1 MTYPFDLGT
10 YSRPLTA
17 ATETAREWARRGL
30 IWCYGYHHEEAI
42 ACFDKA
48 LADDPRCPL
57 ALWGRAYALGP
68 NYNFT
73 WDLMDPKGRAEALSA
88 AHAATL
94 AAMAHRHNAA
104 PAERAL
110 IEALPARYPAATA
123 PEDPRDMRAWNSAFA
138 DAMRDAHQ
146 GLPDDLDVRAIYTE
160 ALLVCTPWR
169 MWDLNTGK
177 PGKYARTEEAQAVL
191 EEALDNDSRA
201 MAHPGLLHL
210 YVHLMEMSPT
220 PEKALRAGDALRH
233 LVPDSGH
240 LAHMPTHIDV
250 LCGDYASVVRDNQRA
265 VIADR
270 KEYERSGGMNF
281 YTAYRQHNFH
291 FTIYGAMFA
300 GQLEPA
306 LAANQELIAS
316 TPPALLQVE
325 SPPMADFLEGYLAF
339 GPHIL
344 VRFGRWQDILE
355 LDMPEDPVLHCTLAA
370 NVLYAKGVA
379 HAALGNVAEAEEMQR
394 AFEEARAAVPE
405 SRQIHNNT
413 VVDLLA
419 IGSEMLAGEIA
430 YRKGDYDTAF
440 AHLRQ
445 SVALDDAL
453 PYDEPWGWMQPTRHA
468 LGALL
473 LEQGR
478 ADEAEAVFREDLGFG
493 DTLNRAQIHPDNVWA
508 LRGLYDC
515 LTARGAAED
524 ARFIAQ
530 RLAVVEA
537 RADAPVRASCFCAQK
552 AMAGA

>member
-10 YSRPLTA
+10 YSRHLTA

-146 GLPDDLDVRAIYTE
+146 GLPDDLDVRAIYAE

-300 GQLEPA
+300 GQIEPA
-306 LAANQELIAS
+306 LAANEELIAS

-430 YRKGDYDTAF
+430 YRKGEYDAAF

-478 ADEAEAVFREDLGFG
+478 VDEAEAVFREDLGFG

-508 LRGLYDC
+508 LRGLHDC

-552 AMAGA
+552 AMAGE